1 MAKSLG
7 AVLNTLY
14 GPVSGFAING
24 KEGFSQG
31 ILNSVMA
38 ARGPYAYGAYVAG
51 AAIGGLAKSARSEQ
65 TETSIKTA
73 IPPKMSGYG
82 TNRPYLAMELYR

>member
-7 AVLNTLY
+7 NVLNTLY
-14 GPVSGFAING
+14 GPVSGFVING

-31 ILNSVMA
+31 ITNAVTAYRS
-38 ARGPYAYGAYVAG
+38 PYAYAAYVAG
-51 AAIGGLAKSARSEQ
+51 AAIDGLAKSARSEQ
-65 TETSIKTA
+65 TETSIKIP

-82 TNRPYLAMELYR
+82 TSRLHLAMELYR

>member
-1 MAKSLG
+1 MSKSLG

-14 GPVSGFAING
+14 GPVSGFVING

-31 ILNSVMA
+31 VTNAVMA
-38 ARGPYAYGAYVAG
+38 YRGPYAYGAYVAG

-65 TETSIKTA
+65 TETSIKTP

-82 TNRPYLAMELYR
+82 TSRPYLAVELYR

>member
-1 MAKSLG
+1 MSKSLG

-14 GPVSGFAING
+14 GPVSGFVING

-31 ILNSVMA
+31 INNAVMA

-51 AAIGGLAKSARSEQ
+51 AAIGGLAKSAKPEQ
-65 TETSIKTA
+65 TEMSIKSP
-73 IPPKMSGYG
+73 IPVKTSGYG
-82 TNRPYLAMELYR
+82 TNRPYLAMELY